1 MPTRKKKMMKSSI
14 KLAQNIFKSQCNE
27 HNHREQTLPR
37 HGTTGRKT
45 EKTEVTRLRKAKTI
59 ETEISDD
66 IRNKRNRN
74 SRFEVV

>member
-1 MPTRKKKMMKSSI
+1 MPARKKKIMKSSL
-14 KLAQNIFKSQCNE
+14 KVAQNIFKSQCNE
-27 HNHREQTLPR
+27 HNHREQTLLR

-45 EKTEVTRLRKAKTI
+45 EKTEVTRLKKAKTT

-66 IRNKRNRN
+66 IRNKRNKN